1 MPLNHSLFFFFY
13 ERAHQSPTFDSLVVF
28 TAVWLGNILIALAA
42 LFIIFH
48 RDSSLEPRTIA
59 SLKQKAK
66 EALLVLVSAFAAW
79 IVASVLKDL
88 IGNLRPFDAFPIVR
102 PLFPETGFSFP
113 SGHATFFSALA
124 VAVSFY
130 HRKLA
135 IAFGICAIFIG
146 IARIIGGVHFPLD
159 ILGGFILG
167 PIVVFFSY
175 RFLRWFGRRYGL
187 L

>member
-1 MPLNHSLFFFFY
+1 MPLNHSLFFSLY
-13 ERAHQSPTFDSLVVF
+13 DLAHQSPAFDSLVVF
-28 TAVWLGNILIALAA
+28 TAVWLGNLLIVLAV
-42 LFIIFH
+42 LFIVFH
-48 RDSSLEPRTIA
+48 RDGDLAPRTIA
-59 SLKQKAK
+59 SFKQKGK

-79 IVASVLKDL
+79 VAASVLKDL

-135 IAFGICAIFIG
+135 LAFAICAILIG

-167 PIVVFFSY
+167 PIVVYFSY
-175 RFLRWFGRRYGL
+175 RFLRWFGRKFDL
-187 L
+187 I